1 MKMRAKVKA
10 RLLQVRHSLPSLEF
24 TSVALAFLLPR
35 FPLTPTSNEPAFCV
49 YKLTILTIT
58 LIGSPSA
65 SPRKIALFSRSKHS
79 GAPSTSHFHTPVNY
93 APQQQ
98 CTTILTPSEFLPAS
112 STTVLLKRL
121 LKKAFASVV
130 SMLICALRYVVTT
143 QNACDAC
150 TDFSP
155 STL

>member
-1 MKMRAKVKA
+1 MKMKMKVKA
-10 RLLQVRHSLPSLEF
+10 RLPRVRHSRPPLEF

-35 FPLTPTSNEPAFCV
+35 FPSTPTSSEPAYCV
-49 YKLTILTIT
+49 CKLTFLTTT
-58 LIGSPSA
+58 LICSPSA
-65 SPRKIALFSRSKHS
+65 SPREIAPFSHSKHS
-79 GAPSTSHFHTPVNY
+79 SAPSTSHFLTPANY

-98 CTTILTPSEFLPAS
+98 WITTLTPSDFVPAS
-112 STTVLLKRL
+112 PIAVPLKGLPR
-121 LKKAFASVV
+121 KAFASVM
-130 SMLICALRYVVTT
+130 SIMIRALRYVVTT

>member
-1 MKMRAKVKA
+1 MKTKVKA
-10 RLLQVRHSLPSLEF
+10 RLPRVRHSLPPLEF
-24 TSVALAFLLPR
+24 TCVALAFLLPR
-35 FPLTPTSNEPAFCV
+35 FPSTPTSNEPAFCV
-49 YKLTILTIT
+49 YKLTIL
-58 LIGSPSA
+58 IGSPSA
-65 SPRKIALFSRSKHS
+65 SPRKNALFSHSKHLS
-79 GAPSTSHFHTPVNY
+79 APSTSQFYTPENY
-93 APQQQ
+93 APQQRW
-98 CTTILTPSEFLPAS
+98 TTTLTPSEFLPAS

-143 QNACDAC
+143 QNASDAC